1 MSKDYYNVLGV
12 EKNASK
18 EEIKKAYKNLAKKYH
33 PDMNKEKDAAEKF
46 KEINEAASVLGDD
59 KKRQQ
64 YDQFGTA
71 DTQGFSSYD
80 FSDFGQGFGF
90 DFDDIFEN
98 FFGGGRR
105 RRGSRRGD
113 DIEYE
118 LEITLEEAAF
128 GTKKQIYVPRLDTC
142 KVCHGSGAKSTDAV
156 QTCSS
161 CHGSG
166 TVVKTQRTP
175 FGIFQTS
182 GICSKCQGAGKE
194 ITEECSACNGHGKIQ
209 EEKKVTVDVPAG
221 VDTGSR
227 LRISGGGQAGERGA
241 AAGDLYLYISV
252 AKHETFERDGQDIF
266 MELSV
271 SFRDC
276 CIGAEIEVPTLK
288 GTATIKIPAGT
299 KANTV
304 FRLKGKG
311 ILSLRGFGAGDQL
324 VKIIIEVP
332 QKLSKRQK
340 EILEEFDVESK
351 KNKGLFDRIKDAF

>member
-1 MSKDYYNVLGV
+1 
-12 EKNASK
+12 
-18 EEIKKAYKNLAKKYH
+18 
-33 PDMNKEKDAAEKF
+33 
-46 KEINEAASVLGDD
+46 
-59 KKRQQ
+59 
-64 YDQFGTA
+64 
-71 DTQGFSSYD
+71 
-80 FSDFGQGFGF
+80 
-90 DFDDIFEN
+90 
-98 FFGGGRR
+98 
-105 RRGSRRGD
+105 
-113 DIEYE
+113 
-118 LEITLEEAAF
+118 
-128 GTKKQIYVPRLDTC
+128 
-142 KVCHGSGAKSTDAV
+142 
-156 QTCSS
+156 
-161 CHGSG
+161 
-166 TVVKTQRTP
+166 
-175 FGIFQTS
+175 
-182 GICSKCQGAGKE
+182 
-194 ITEECSACNGHGKIQ
+194 
-209 EEKKVTVDVPAG
+209 
-221 VDTGSR
+221 

-276 CIGAEIEVPTLK
+276 CIGAETEVPTLK